1 MNRKYIVAGLIGFAI
16 ILGWNVFLVQR
27 DKNLFEAYDQQAIQ
41 NLKKMP

>member
-1 MNRKYIVAGLIGFAI
+1 MNRKYIVAGLIGFAV